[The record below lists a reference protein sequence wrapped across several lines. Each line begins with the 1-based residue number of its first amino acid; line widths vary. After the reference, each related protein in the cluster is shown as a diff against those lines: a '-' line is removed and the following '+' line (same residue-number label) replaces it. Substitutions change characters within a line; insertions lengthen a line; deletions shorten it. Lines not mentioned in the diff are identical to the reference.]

1 MDRVEFVQLREA
13 MTVNLPPASGAQ
25 TADAASKLRRRLV
38 SSVMFAEV
46 EVEATED
53 PERLLIA
60 MVRFRPGTPERQV
73 ASFLEAVW
81 ITELRLDGLDV
92 FNFLVEDGHVEF
104 EAATGDQDSGYY
116 LSLQLIAVEGAP
128 QDFEGR
134 SSSPSEVPV
143 ETETPTTKKR
153 FWKK

>member
-13 MTVNLPPASGAQ
+13 MTVNLPPASAAQ
-25 TADAASKLRRRLV
+25 IADATSKLRRRLV

-53 PERLLIA
+53 PERLLIG

-104 EAATGDQDSGYY
+104 EAATGDQDSGYF
-116 LSLQLIAVEGAP
+116 LSLQLIAVEGEA

-134 SSSPSEVPV
+134 PSAPNEVPV
-143 ETETPTTKKR
+143 ETDTPPTKKR